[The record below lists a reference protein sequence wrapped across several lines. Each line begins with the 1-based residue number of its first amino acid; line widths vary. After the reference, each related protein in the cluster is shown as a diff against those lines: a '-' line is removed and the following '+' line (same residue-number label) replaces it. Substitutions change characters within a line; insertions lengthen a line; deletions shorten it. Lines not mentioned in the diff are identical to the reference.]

1 MTNLRRRLRKLES
14 GLTDTSG
21 LVPHSKAWFANWE
34 QKIDKVIAGEA
45 PGDLNSLPLE
55 VVDAIIEAATR
66 QAVSL

>member
-1 MTNLRRRLRKLES
+1 
-14 GLTDTSG
+14 LTDTSG

-34 QKIDKVIAGEA
+34 QKIDLVIAGDD
-45 PGDLNSLPLE
+45 PGDLHGIPIE